1 MSCRLIPCL
10 AASLA
15 LHLSLI
21 LPDAIQGVGSPPPSV
36 LYASLRVPPASIV
49 PEDDERLLKNTL
61 DSRPNQ
67 PVARLPASTAPS
79 RALRSEERKAG
90 KRVVD
95 KAQRKLS
102 QYLFYPPEAIA
113 RGLEGET
120 RLLLTFDD
128 NGRINEVSVAAS
140 SGHAILDQ
148 AAVRAA
154 RAMGRINWSQAREL
168 LLPVVFRLE

>member
-1 MSCRLIPCL
+1 MPSRLIPCL
-10 AASLA
+10 AVSLA

-21 LPDAIQGVGSPPPSV
+21 LPDALQGVGPSPPSV
-36 LYASLRVPPASIV
+36 LHASLRMLPASV
-49 PEDDERLLKNTL
+49 LPADDELLLKNTL
-61 DSRPNQ
+61 DTRQSE
-67 PVARLPASTAPS
+67 PVARLPPRATPS
-79 RALRSEERKAG
+79 RALRPEDRKAG
-90 KRVVD
+90 KRAVD

-120 RLLLTFDD
+120 RLLLTLDD
-128 NGRINEVSVAAS
+128 NGRISEVSVAAS

-154 RAMGRINWSQAREL
+154 RAMGRVNWSQAREL